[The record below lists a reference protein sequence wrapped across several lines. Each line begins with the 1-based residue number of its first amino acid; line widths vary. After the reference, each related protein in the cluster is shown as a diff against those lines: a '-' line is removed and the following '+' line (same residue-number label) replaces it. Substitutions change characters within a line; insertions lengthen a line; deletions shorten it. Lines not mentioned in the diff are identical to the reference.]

1 MAPTRNATLSILLL
15 LLLAAPGCLVTKG
28 KYNKLKGENDR
39 LAKLLDERE
48 SELAGAQDS
57 FRKRLGDLSREID
70 LYKKQAT
77 GSKADAAKAR
87 AAMAAAAK
95 KAKMFEDQIKALG
108 VGEVR
113 DGRLVLQAALL
124 FPLGKASLSSQGQ
137 RALSKVAGAF
147 KGKDVLI
154 QIDGHTDTTKFAKAA
169 TKKAHVD
176 NMGLS
181 AHRALAV
188 SRYLASKGIAERN
201 MYVRGF
207 GSSWPVASNATA
219 AAKAKNRRVE
229 ILFIPASMV
238 PRARR
243 R

>member
-1 MAPTRNATLSILLL
+1 MPSSRNATLS
-15 LLLAAPGCLVTKG
+15 LLLALLVATPGCLVTKRT
-28 KYNKLKGENDR
+28 YNKLKADNDR

-57 FRKRLGDLSREID
+57 FRKRLADLSREID

-87 AAMAAAAK
+87 AALDAASK
-95 KAKMFEDQIKALG
+95 QAKMFEDQIRALG

-124 FPLGKASLSSQGQ
+124 FPLGEA
-137 RALSKVAGAF
+137 ALSNQGKLALGKVAAAF
-147 KGKDVLI
+147 KGKDVLV
-154 QIDGHTDTTKFAKAA
+154 QIDGHTDTTKIVKPI
-169 TKKAHVD
+169 TKKLHVD

-188 SRYLASKGIAERN
+188 ARYLASQGIAERN
-201 MYVRGF
+201 MYIRGF
-207 GSSWPVASNATA
+207 GPSWPVASNATPA
-219 AAKAKNRRVE
+219 SKQRNRRVE

-238 PRARR
+238 PRPKAR
-243 R
+243 